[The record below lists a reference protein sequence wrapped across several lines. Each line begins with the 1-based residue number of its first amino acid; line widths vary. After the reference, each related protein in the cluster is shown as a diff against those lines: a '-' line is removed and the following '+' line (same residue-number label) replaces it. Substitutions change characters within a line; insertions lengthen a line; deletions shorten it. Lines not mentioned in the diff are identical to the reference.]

1 MADDAVLTVS
11 TIYATGS
18 YRLRQFCNLVLI
30 LGDVTVDV
38 PGETIRSLVAI
49 ACREFPASILN
60 FTGIDPL
67 AGTFTKSIETLHEE
81 KDVLGILVEP
91 IKASVDFVVEES
103 EVQTDIVLCCGLPLD
118 ILVAALCANITAVQY
133 GTSVSTC
140 DIVCRTCRSVTIP
153 QCGRCNSLIESVA
166 GYVGN
171 ILVTCLTPRVT

>member
-30 LGDVTVDV
+30 GTDVTIDV
-38 PGETIRSLVAI
+38 PGEVANTMTIAN
-49 ACREFPASILN
+49 REFPASILN

-166 GYVGN
+166 CYVGN
-171 ILVTCLTPRVT
+171 LLVTCLTP